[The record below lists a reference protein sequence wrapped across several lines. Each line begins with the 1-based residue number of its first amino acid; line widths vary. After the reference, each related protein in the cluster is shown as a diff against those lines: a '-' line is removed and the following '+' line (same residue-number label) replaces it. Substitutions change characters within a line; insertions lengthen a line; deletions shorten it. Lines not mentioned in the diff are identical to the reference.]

1 MAQKIDLNTLYR
13 QNFLVQISAGIVI
26 IAALLIAGYLLVF
39 KSQWEEYG
47 ELEQKE
53 EELKQT
59 YKDKAQKAAN
69 LPVLK
74 EELEKIRIAFSVL
87 LKQLPTDAEI
97 PNLIQELHQA
107 GAKNKMRMN
116 SVKPLP
122 IVELDNVQQLPYEI
136 SISGSYA
143 DISQFVRDVGRLS
156 RIITLDKI
164 TLVPSSDTKNNNSLL
179 TLTANANTYKA
190 KPFSEIHAEASAA
203 SSEEQVE

>member
-136 SISGSYA
+136 SISGSYEQIA
-143 DISQFVRDVGRLS
+143 QFIRDVGRLS
-156 RIITLDKI
+156 RIVTLDKI
-164 TLVPSSDTKNNNSLL
+164 NLAPVDAKDSNGML

-190 KPFSEIHAEASAA
+190 LPQSEASTASAA
-203 SSEEQVE
+203 SAPKAE